1 MENDQ
6 KIHPIGF
13 VARQTGLSTHV
24 IRVWE
29 KRYGAVQP
37 NRTATG
43 RRLYSESDLQRLL
56 LLQRASRCG
65 HRIGQLSELDDES
78 LRGIINS
85 NAADAQLIEDGKLES
100 STTEDFLNA
109 CRTAV
114 LDLDGPALEAA
125 LNRAAVFLTRPVL
138 FERVVIPL
146 VEEIGN
152 RWASG
157 TLKIINEH
165 MATSILRSFLWD
177 MLSAY
182 RPHSA
187 ASNIVIATPAA
198 QWHELAALIAAV
210 TAAEA
215 GWAVYYFGPNLPA
228 EEIAAAAAIKR
239 ATAVAISIVYRT
251 GEAQMLREIKK
262 LRQYLTEDATLIVG
276 GSGVRPYQAHLKQI
290 GALHVKSFTD
300 FRDILN
306 RLA

>member
-1 MENDQ
+1 MENNQ

-13 VARQTGLSTHV
+13 VALQTGLSTHV

-29 KRYGAVQP
+29 KRYRAVQP
-37 NRTATG
+37 GRTATG
-43 RRLYSESDLQRLL
+43 RRLYSENDLQRLL

-65 HRIGQLSELDDES
+65 HRIGQLSELDDEA
-78 LRGIINS
+78 LQGIVNS
-85 NAADAQLIEDGKLES
+85 KAAAAQLNGDDKQESATAEDL
-100 STTEDFLNA
+100 LNA

-138 FERVVIPL
+138 FEGVVIPL

-165 MATSILRSFLWD
+165 LATSILRSFLWD

-182 RPHSA
+182 RPPSA
-187 ASNIVIATPAA
+187 APNIVIATPAA
-198 QWHELAALIAAV
+198 QWHELGALIAAV
-210 TAAEA
+210 IAAEA
-215 GWAVYYFGPNLPA
+215 GWAVHYFGPNLPA

-239 ATAVAISIVYRT
+239 AAAVAISIIYRA

-262 LRQYLTEDATLIVG
+262 LRQYLTEDAVLIVG
-276 GSGVRPYQAHLKQI
+276 GSGVRPHQANLKQI
-290 GALHVKSFTD
+290 GALRVKDFTD
-300 FRDILN
+300 FRAILAK
-306 RLA
+306 LA